1 MRPSWDSPLL
11 QAPVLPA
18 DIRLGTSS
26 WFFPGWRGLVYE
38 GVHPQTA
45 LSKKGLAAYAQ
56 IPLLRTVSL
65 DRTFYAPITTVEYA
79 RYAAQVP
86 DHFSFVVKA
95 PALVCDAVMRDEQG
109 RGKVP
114 NPHFLD
120 PAIAAR
126 EFVVPCLEGLG
137 AKAGPLVFQ
146 VSPLPRGLVEEAAT
160 VIERLAA
167 FFAALPQELG
177 RQRPI
182 YALELR
188 NAELLTPRL
197 MRMLGE
203 QGVRYCVGLHD
214 RMPEVERQET
224 ALEALDGGT
233 PGDLVVR
240 WNLHRGFLYQAAKQ
254 RYEPFDRLVD
264 EDPETR
270 QILARMAARA
280 FKAGR
285 KVWIT
290 ANNKA
295 EGIGAL
301 CRCSKLAEEI
311 AASSREALAALPV
324 RLPLFGKRA
333 RPFLGVFAQVNGF
346 EEVATG
352 AKRGGPAHFGR
363 EIDQLAGGAH
373 RERRIAG
380 DGQRHLHGGR
390 AQLVLRHHGID
401 VAELVR
407 PARAQRH
414 GREQQF
420 HHDPLGQHVDQR
432 RGPRNPAADLGL
444 GDREG
449 RVLARDAEVAHLRQQ
464 PATRIGDPVHGRDDR
479 LGHMNVVAED
489 REEIPRRHADAG
501 GGRLL
506 EVHAG
511 AKGLLAAARQDRDL
525 QGFVLLEALPGFGQS
540 VPDSRA
546 DGVEPGGA
554 VQGDDGDR
562 PLDLEQH
569 IFGHDPG
576 FLLQAG

>member
-1 MRPSWDSPLL
+1 LSHQPGLFEQPGAPKRQKPAPGEVRPSWDSPLL
-11 QAPVLPA
+11 RAPALPVE
-18 DIRLGTSS
+18 IRLGTSS

-65 DRTFYAPITTVEYA
+65 DRTFYAPIATVDYA

-146 VSPLPRGLVEEAAT
+146 VSPLPRGLVEDAT
-160 VIERLAA
+160 IVIERLAV
-167 FFAALPQELG
+167 FFAALPKELG
-177 RQRPI
+177 KQRPI

-197 MRMLGE
+197 MRMLSE

-224 ALEALDGGT
+224 ALKALDGDT

-264 EDPETR
+264 EDPESR

-295 EGIGAL
+295 EGSAPL
-301 CRCSKLAEEI
+301 SLLKLAEEI
-311 AASSREALAALPV
+311 AA
-324 RLPLFGKRA
+324 
-333 RPFLGVFAQVNGF
+333 
-346 EEVATG
+346 
-352 AKRGGPAHFGR
+352 
-363 EIDQLAGGAH
+363 
-373 RERRIAG
+373 
-380 DGQRHLHGGR
+380 
-390 AQLVLRHHGID
+390 
-401 VAELVR
+401 
-407 PARAQRH
+407 
-414 GREQQF
+414 
-420 HHDPLGQHVDQR
+420 
-432 RGPRNPAADLGL
+432 
-444 GDREG
+444 
-449 RVLARDAEVAHLRQQ
+449 VLA
-464 PATRIGDPVHGRDDR
+464 
-479 LGHMNVVAED
+479 
-489 REEIPRRHADAG
+489 
-501 GGRLL
+501 
-506 EVHAG
+506 
-511 AKGLLAAARQDRDL
+511 
-525 QGFVLLEALPGFGQS
+525 EA
-540 VPDSRA
+540 
-546 DGVEPGGA
+546 
-554 VQGDDGDR
+554 
-562 PLDLEQH
+562 
-569 IFGHDPG
+569 
-576 FLLQAG
+576 